1 VRIAGLLPVKF
12 YKVVFYFKEPTH
24 LAKSIVHTSPK
35 GIANL
40 QINNAQ
46 QNFLSKK
53 NDGL

>member
-1 VRIAGLLPVKF
+1 ML
-12 YKVVFYFKEPTH
+12 
-24 LAKSIVHTSPK
+24 KSALRTSLK

-53 NDGL
+53 NRWV